1 MRIFVGAVSL
11 SLSFLGCASVQP
23 RLLPEL
29 TQVDVSRPRV
39 VSATTVAG
47 TGCGPNAL
55 RIAIDDLLSIDG
67 VHGFIAAVLE
77 EDTAKGKDCVV
88 ITAHPFTYGCAPAPH
103 SFRSPQ
109 PKLIPAGP
117 AQCAS
122 TNTCDADCATYASKL
137 NSGEFETSGFKNRCV
152 TRCQQ
157 NDTAFMTCARAVS
170 TPDSVR
176 ACEAQR

>member
-1 MRIFVGAVSL
+1 MRILVGAVSL
-11 SLSFLGCASVQP
+11 SLLGCSSVQP

-77 EDTAKGKDCVV
+77 EDRAKGNDCVV
-88 ITAHPFTYGCAPAPH
+88 ITAHPFTYGCEPTPH
-103 SFRSPQ
+103 EFRGPR

-117 AQCAS
+117 TQCTS
-122 TNTCDADCATYASKL
+122 TNTCDTDCASYAARLKGS
-137 NSGEFETSGFKNRCV
+137 EFETSGLKNRCI
-152 TRCQQ
+152 TRCQRD
-157 NDTAFMTCARAVS
+157 DTAFMTCARAVT
-170 TPDSVR
+170 TPDTVR
-176 ACEAQR
+176 ACDALR